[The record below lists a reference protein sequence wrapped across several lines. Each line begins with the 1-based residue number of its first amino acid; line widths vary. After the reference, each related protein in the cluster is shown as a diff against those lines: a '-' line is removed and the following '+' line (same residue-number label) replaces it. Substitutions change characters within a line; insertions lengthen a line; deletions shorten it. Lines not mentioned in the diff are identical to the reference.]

1 MSEEKE
7 KNYWKEDANQS
18 DSADATDTD
27 NDVTEE
33 VESTRPDDNAS
44 SSEFHVNWAAHE
56 YIDAERS
63 SLWYVGFVIVT
74 LAFIALD
81 IFILK
86 SYTFSAAIIVM
97 AVTLLIYSRRPP
109 REIQYTLS
117 ANQGLFIGERMYRF
131 DEFKAFGII
140 KDGDHNSIM
149 LIPIKRFSAGVSVYF
164 PEEEGEKIVDILG
177 KRLPIKQI
185 KLDLVDTLVRRLRL

>member
-1 MSEEKE
+1 MSDEKE
-7 KNYWKEDANQS
+7 KNYWKQDADQSESVDLTDTASDESGEIESTQS
-18 DSADATDTD
+18 DET
-27 NDVTEE
+27 
-33 VESTRPDDNAS
+33 AS
-44 SSEFHVNWAAHE
+44 SSEFHVNWTAHE
-56 YIDAERS
+56 YIDTDRS
-63 SLWYVGFVIVT
+63 SLWYVGFIIVA

-117 ANQGLFIGERMYRF
+117 ADQGLFIGEQLYHF
-131 DEFKAFGII
+131 NDFKAFGII
-140 KDGDHNSIM
+140 RDGEHQSIM
-149 LIPIKRFSAGVSVYF
+149 LIPTKRFSMGVSVYF

-177 KRLPIKQI
+177 KRLPIKQL
-185 KLDLVDTLVRRLRL
+185 KLDLIDSLVRRLRL